1 MEFVLNKEFDKLLF
15 SDRFGE
21 DGNVAGDPVSAILL
35 LSLENQDNSH
45 VVTASPSDEDVLLE
59 EEVPNDFELV
69 D

>member
-21 DGNVAGDPVSAILL
+21 DGNVSGYPVSAILL

-59 EEVPNDFELV
+59 
-69 D
+69 